1 MTIRRKVILLQRA
14 QNVGD
19 AEAGSRLRARQKTTS
34 RLFSRAGTSS
44 IADHDRADARTI
56 PAVAI
61 PIAIAVP
68 IMITVAIPECAP
80 ITITI
85 VVIIVREEATRAADA
100 VVANPATYAL
110 DLLDDARLVLRQSS
124 AGEADRIRA
133 IGQQRRAH
141 YGGGGQGDK
150 QKLVHLRTSRLSAVR
165 AWSSPTKFQSW
176 ASSTTIV

>member
-1 MTIRRKVILLQRA
+1 MTIRRKVILLLKSSCSRERRTSAPPRLGRA
-14 QNVGD
+14 SAPVKRSPAD
-19 AEAGSRLRARQKTTS
+19 FSAGLER
-34 RLFSRAGTSS
+34 SS

-61 PIAIAVP
+61 PIAVP

-85 VVIIVREEATRAADA
+85 VVIAVREEATRAADA

-141 YGGGGQGDK
+141 YGGSGQGDK

-165 AWSSPTKFQSW
+165 AWSSPTKFQS
-176 ASSTTIV
+176 